1 MEKYFFINQP
11 ETTFFKTTY
20 SRLTV
25 KNELKVKAK
34 ASLTEP
40 KLT

>member
-1 MEKYFFINQP
+1 MMSQMIEKYNFFNLP
-11 ETTFFKTTY
+11 ETIFFQTTY

-34 ASLTEP
+34 ASLT
-40 KLT
+40 